1 MQYEGN
7 IIRPPSEAN
16 SIILQ
21 VTAGCSYNKCT
32 FCAAYKDKQF
42 RIRTDSIEAD
52 IEFASKYCLRQR
64 RVFLADGDALIIP
77 HKKLLNILQ
86 QIHNKL
92 PWVNRIS
99 VYANCRAIR
108 SKSSSELLEL
118 KDLGLDRLYL
128 GLESGHDS
136 VLKHVCKGETAK
148 SMVDAALKV
157 KTCGLFLSV
166 TVLLGLAGN
175 QLSQQHAAATGEV
188 LTQMAPNQIA
198 ALTLMPLPQTK
209 LYDDMVNGDFTLP
222 DSVTILQE
230 LRVLV
235 QHITLDRVQFFA
247 NHASNYLHLSGR
259 LLRDKEKFL
268 KRIDDAL
275 CGDIPLIQENW
286 RAL

>member
-21 VTAGCSYNKCT
+21 VTTGCSYNKCT
-32 FCAAYKDKQF
+32 FCAVYKDKSF
-42 RIRTDSIEAD
+42 RIRTGSLKAD
-52 IEFASKYCLRQR
+52 IDFASKYCQRQR

-77 HKKLLNILQ
+77 HKKLVNILKL
-86 QIHNKL
+86 INNKL
-92 PWVNRIS
+92 PWVNRVS
-99 VYANCRAIR
+99 AYANCKAIR
-108 SKSSSELLEL
+108 SKSSNELLEL
-118 KDLGLDRLYL
+118 KKLGMDRLYL

-136 VLKHVCKGETAK
+136 VLKYVCKGETAK
-148 SMVDAALKV
+148 SMIDAALKV
-157 KTCGLFLSV
+157 KASGLFLSV

-175 QLSQQHAAATGEV
+175 QMSHQHAEATGKV
-188 LTQMAPNQIA
+188 LSLMQPNQIA

-209 LYDDMVNGDFTLP
+209 LYDEMVCGDFTLP

-230 LRVLV
+230 LRTLV
-235 QHITLDRVQFFA
+235 QNISLDRVQFFA

-259 LLRDKEKFL
+259 LKKDKEVFL

-275 CGDIPLIQENW
+275 NGDIPLVQENW
-286 RAL
+286 RTL